1 MYNYTNNFSQNAGH
15 LASKKIIYFHDE
27 INLFMER
34 RPIDINNPQINNNR
48 NVIVKASDI
57 LKKLRTNPNNN
68 GNVINL
74 NLGENDNILNE
85 DVIGNDDD

>member
-15 LASKKIIYFHDE
+15 LTSKKIIYFNDE

-57 LKKLRTNPNNN
+57 LKKLRTYQDRKNFALENSKFNHITFRLVSSK
-68 GNVINL
+68 GNWV
-74 NLGENDNILNE
+74 
-85 DVIGNDDD
+85 

>member
-1 MYNYTNNFSQNAGH
+1 
-15 LASKKIIYFHDE
+15 
-27 INLFMER
+27 MER